1 MNVFL
6 FHSIIAMSAF
16 LIIFH
21 LQRMLLKEK
30 SVTTLILLGIG
41 CLGLYAVIVLGLN
54 QLSGSLKNMIAQSVF
69 LLALSFQLFALKFRK
84 SPNEYEEN
92 ESNGNESNGNAFNDN
107 ESHKLALQQAGK
119 PAIGYVVIISSV
131 LMGCWLLSLWIGVPN
146 AWIFLPCALLII
158 ASGFFFGLRLLR
170 TQ

>member
-16 LIIFH
+16 LIVFY

-30 SVTTLILLGIG
+30 SVTTFILLGIG
-41 CLGLYAVIVLGLN
+41 CLGLYAVLMLGLN
-54 QLSGSLKNMIAQSVF
+54 QLSGSLKDMIAQSVF
-69 LLALSFQLFALKFRK
+69 LLALSLQFFALKFRK
-84 SPNEYEEN
+84 SPNEYEE
-92 ESNGNESNGNAFNDN
+92 NESNGNAFNDN

-131 LMGCWLLSLWIGVPN
+131 LMGCWILSLWIGVPN